1 KWEEAL
7 DKLQTLRDNHLAK
20 HLAEKWH
27 ISGRKLEDFGTH
39 CDNPQD
45 LTGESLAALARIFK
59 ALSEHRLCDPLQRNL
74 AYKRAVSSDNR
85 KKSTEHLEYDQLREE
100 AKVVCGPEVAEWV
113 CSPTD
118 LKSESYN
125 DPLSSLDEGKATLK
139 VTLSQ
144 GQSERAHSLP
154 SPLQATSSMLS
165 YPTHLEIS
173 IPPTALFKEDKIT
186 PKTSD
191 EPRLEVNNA
200 PVQSHLSEGPQP
212 KSSITLFEKNH
223 SRMGETLASESCK
236 PRSLIAE
243 NDTQAQTTKP
253 TTEPNY
259 TLCTTTNQP
268 TMPAANARLESNG
281 AEEEEEEEEAVFY
294 AFVILHAPEDEEV
307 ADRMKERL
315 EKLIGSN
322 GATFSEEFAIPG
334 KSTLRCVEDAI
345 NNSAF
350 TLLLLTRNFN
360 TRMQEIETNSALM
373 NSINNK
379 HKYNTVIP
387 LLPQQNSMPK
397 MSIPLVL
404 RTIVPLEEAKS
415 FDKKVQKTFSPGK
428 IRRQRALWNAEMSV
442 KLEKARQERLKNSN
456 QHQKQMIEESKT
468 TQLLEKE
475 NLDLLMAQKGQLG
488 PGVLP
493 EQELFFFAALNS
505 SGGDVIRSR
514 EELLGLTDPPPPP
527 ASSSSSCCSVAGPR
541 RKDGR
546 CGRRQR
552 DETDLHRPR
561 HQELRP
567 LRLHPGQDLLQPDV
581 VGGQGFRL
589 GLHCLIADQQMQR
602 PQRLPRFR
610 ARASIDAV
618 PDELVEP
625 LYRDQYNQEHLKPP
639 VACLLQSAE
648 LYCRAGSLILRS
660 DAVKPLLGHNAVI
673 QALAQKGLY
682 VTDQDRLVTERDLT
696 STPIHMKNNSC
707 QGGGGGGGGGEGG
720 AWQSVRGRMDI
731 EREGGKEGER
741 WSLGAAIWLR
751 STGKQES
758 GARER
763 RGRSSHLALID
774 TLMMAYTVEM
784 VSVERVMSCINR
796 YSSAEPSHGD
806 GHIQELPYDTEDAIT
821 TWINK
826 VNEHLRDILVEE
838 QKLREASYQESNATQ
853 KARYRKE
860 HAQHRSAPSLPLV
873 ENLLKDNTDGCALT
887 TLLHFYC
894 PQAVRLEDICLK
906 ETMSL
911 ADSLY
916 NLQLVQEFCRNNL
929 NHCCHFSLEDMLYA
943 HASIKSNYLVFMAEL
958 FWWFEVV
965 KPSFVQPRVF
975 DPNACEPVSSCRNMA
990 PVSSPVKQSYPD
1002 RADSPESI
1010 PAEGVMK
1017 RSTSMSYVDGCIGTW
1032 PKEKRSSSRGI
1043 SFEIPLDEGPTV
1055 PPCEAQ
1061 SLRGM
1066 TRSASSD
1073 GLGFKVHFANRGGMR
1088 RHLSLAPVNVNGQSR
1103 HIPEEEEDFTTHRPL
1118 GRNNTF
1124 SIKNQSRYSNG
1135 VLPDSNHSPN
1145 NHHSGPISPSTPP
1158 SIEEALKII
1167 HDTERPHASL
1177 GMGDGDNGFFL
1188 HGASDPPGAQSQ
1200 GDDPGAAKARLND
1213 HDPNSVSTDEV
1224 DTGIHVRT
1232 EDIQSLDEDSS
1243 SLRDYSDIDPDCEA
1257 MTRSCPLLDQSERE
1271 RTREGGQKGVGDT
1284 IPEGQRGDG
1293 GDGSSPCPSS
1303 APTLPRSHSA
1313 SPASSSGGSGGGMV
1327 RMTSFA
1333 EQKFRK
1339 LEGRSS
1345 GGTTPESS
1353 DLNVPYTHSTKNT
1366 SSQISTPPLPITSP
1380 SPVTPSPRDPS
1391 HLIASEMI
1399 QLRMKLEEKRRAIE
1413 AQKKKVEAA
1422 FTRHRQRM
1430 GRTAFLNVVR
1440 RKGVTAPLSPSSGG
1454 AETPSPEPLTSSK
1467 ETSQDSME
1475 RAERCKPDGAAPK
1488 SPCEDGG
1495 GVAPGEID
1503 LADYTRSIERLNTS
1517 LGFLQTEM
1525 QRLAQQQ
1532 EKIMSMR
1539 EQQQQAWVIP
1549 PPAPSPHRQL
1559 RELRSSSVTGR
1570 GSGRGSVGSL
1580 SPILSS
1586 SGSPHAPNRS
1596 PAGIK
1601 RRPASFHARTPR
1613 TPRPND
1619 LKVTPFSRMLNTPT
1633 SVDSL
1638 PRLRRFTTSQ
1648 TQLSSFAYLGHDARR
1663 GPGESKSKEAK
1674 DNKGNTKDREEM
1686 TAMTSAGT
1694 PQPST
1699 KDAAKEN
1706 DDERQEERKQ
1716 AEQAQSKVEAKQT
1729 RSSEVLSQPV
1739 SEIQAPSGSRIKG
1752 DSQDRRDLVEVP
1764 LSRLKTA
1771 AGQPHSQEIPGE
1783 GEAAGDAYGED
1794 QKMCC
1799 GFFFKDDVKG
1809 EEDMAAKK
1817 AALLEKRLRREKE
1830 AQERKQQ
1837 LELDQEQK
1845 KEAARLKAEEEQ
1857 QKKDEEK
1864 ARRDYIRNEY
1874 MRKKQLRLM
1883 VDMDEVIKP
1892 RSGSLKKKP
1901 RPKSIHRDVVES
1913 STPPV
1918 RATGVRPRG
1927 FSVSSVSLAS
1937 LNLADNDRDRDQ
1949 PNNRKNNRP
1958 DSAELFSSCPST
1970 GSRNGEKDWENDST
1984 TSSTPSNAEY
1994 TGPKLYKEPSAKS
2007 NKHII
2012 QNALA
2017 HCCLAGKVNEGQK
2030 NKILDEM
2037 EKSEANN
2044 FLVLFRDA
2052 GCQFRSVYTYCPETE
2067 EITKLAGIGPR
2078 CITTKMIEG
2087 LYKYNSDRKQFSQI
2101 PAKTMS
2107 ASVDAITIAS
2117 HLWQTKKQGTPKK
2130 LHPK

>member
-1 KWEEAL
+1 
-7 DKLQTLRDNHLAK
+7 
-20 HLAEKWH
+20 
-27 ISGRKLEDFGTH
+27 
-39 CDNPQD
+39 
-45 LTGESLAALARIFK
+45 
-59 ALSEHRLCDPLQRNL
+59 
-74 AYKRAVSSDNR
+74 
-85 KKSTEHLEYDQLREE
+85 
-100 AKVVCGPEVAEWV
+100 
-113 CSPTD
+113 
-118 LKSESYN
+118 
-125 DPLSSLDEGKATLK
+125 
-139 VTLSQ
+139 
-144 GQSERAHSLP
+144 
-154 SPLQATSSMLS
+154 
-165 YPTHLEIS
+165 
-173 IPPTALFKEDKIT
+173 
-186 PKTSD
+186 
-191 EPRLEVNNA
+191 
-200 PVQSHLSEGPQP
+200 
-212 KSSITLFEKNH
+212 
-223 SRMGETLASESCK
+223 
-236 PRSLIAE
+236 
-243 NDTQAQTTKP
+243 
-253 TTEPNY
+253 
-259 TLCTTTNQP
+259 
-268 TMPAANARLESNG
+268 
-281 AEEEEEEEEAVFY
+281 
-294 AFVILHAPEDEEV
+294 
-307 ADRMKERL
+307 
-315 EKLIGSN
+315 
-322 GATFSEEFAIPG
+322 
-334 KSTLRCVEDAI
+334 
-345 NNSAF
+345 
-350 TLLLLTRNFN
+350 
-360 TRMQEIETNSALM
+360 
-373 NSINNK
+373 
-379 HKYNTVIP
+379 
-387 LLPQQNSMPK
+387 
-397 MSIPLVL
+397 
-404 RTIVPLEEAKS
+404 
-415 FDKKVQKTFSPGK
+415 
-428 IRRQRALWNAEMSV
+428 
-442 KLEKARQERLKNSN
+442 
-456 QHQKQMIEESKT
+456 
-468 TQLLEKE
+468 
-475 NLDLLMAQKGQLG
+475 
-488 PGVLP
+488 
-493 EQELFFFAALNS
+493 
-505 SGGDVIRSR
+505 
-514 EELLGLTDPPPPP
+514 
-527 ASSSSSCCSVAGPR
+527 
-541 RKDGR
+541 
-546 CGRRQR
+546 
-552 DETDLHRPR
+552 
-561 HQELRP
+561 
-567 LRLHPGQDLLQPDV
+567 
-581 VGGQGFRL
+581 
-589 GLHCLIADQQMQR
+589 
-602 PQRLPRFR
+602 
-610 ARASIDAV
+610 
-618 PDELVEP
+618 
-625 LYRDQYNQEHLKPP
+625 
-639 VACLLQSAE
+639 
-648 LYCRAGSLILRS
+648 
-660 DAVKPLLGHNAVI
+660 
-673 QALAQKGLY
+673 
-682 VTDQDRLVTERDLT
+682 
-696 STPIHMKNNSC
+696 
-707 QGGGGGGGGGEGG
+707 
-720 AWQSVRGRMDI
+720 
-731 EREGGKEGER
+731 
-741 WSLGAAIWLR
+741 
-751 STGKQES
+751 
-758 GARER
+758 
-763 RGRSSHLALID
+763 
-774 TLMMAYTVEM
+774 MMAYTVEM

-796 YSSAEPSHGD
+796 YSSAEPSHSD
-806 GHIQELPYDTEDAIT
+806 GHVQELPYDTEDAII

-838 QKLREASYQESNATQ
+838 QKLRETSFQESNAATQ

-860 HAQHRSAPSLPLV
+860 HAQQRSSPSLPLV

-894 PQAVRLEDICLK
+894 SQVIRLEDICLK

-975 DPNACEPVSSCRNMA
+975 NPDACEPVSSCRKMA
-990 PVSSPVKQSYPD
+990 PVSSPLKQRYAD
-1002 RADSPESI
+1002 RPDSPESI
-1010 PAEGVMK
+1010 PAEGGMK
-1017 RSTSMSYVDGCIGTW
+1017 RSTAMSYADDCTGTW

-1043 SFEIPLDEGPTV
+1043 SFEIPLDGDPTV
-1055 PPCEAQ
+1055 PPCEAP

-1073 GLGFKVHFANRGGMR
+1073 GLGFKVHFASRGGIK
-1088 RHLSLAPVNVNGQSR
+1088 RHLSLMPISVNGQSK
-1103 HIPEEEEDFTTHRPL
+1103 HIPEDDEDFTSHKPL

-1124 SIKNQSRYSNG
+1124 SVKNQSRYSNG
-1135 VLPDSNHSPN
+1135 VLPDSSHNHHGNHSD
-1145 NHHSGPISPSTPP
+1145 HISPSTPP

-1177 GMGDGDNGFFL
+1177 SMGDGDNGFFL
-1188 HGASDPPGAQSQ
+1188 HSAEPSDPPGDQGQ
-1200 GDDPGAAKARLND
+1200 GDDPGSAKALPND
-1213 HDPNSVSTDEV
+1213 HDPNSISTEEV

-1257 MTRSCPLLDQSERE
+1257 MTRSCPLSERSERE
-1271 RTREGGQKGVGDT
+1271 RSREAGRKGVGDAN
-1284 IPEGQRGDG
+1284 PEGERGVGSDR
-1293 GDGSSPCPSS
+1293 SSPCPSS
-1303 APTLPRSHSA
+1303 APTLPRSHTA

-1353 DLNVPYTHSTKNT
+1353 DLNAPYIQPPKSN
-1366 SSQISTPPLPITSP
+1366 SSQISAPPLPITSP

-1422 FTRHRQRM
+1422 FTRHRQKM

-1440 RKGVTAPLSPSSGG
+1440 RKGVTAPLCSGG
-1454 AETPSPEPLTSSK
+1454 AETPSPEPLTPSK
-1467 ETSQDSME
+1467 ETSQGSME

-1495 GVAPGEID
+1495 SVAPGEID

-1525 QRLAQQQ
+1525 QRLSQQQ
-1532 EKIMSMR
+1532 EKIMAMR
-1539 EQQQQAWVIP
+1539 EHQQQQQAWVIP

-1638 PRLRRFTTSQ
+1638 PRLRRFNSSQ
-1648 TQLSSFAYLGHDARR
+1648 TQLSSFAYLGHDDGQAPR
-1663 GPGESKSKEAK
+1663 KNQEAK
-1674 DNKGNTKDREEM
+1674 DNKESTKDKEE
-1686 TAMTSAGT
+1686 TVAKESAGT

-1699 KDAAKEN
+1699 KEAAKEKE
-1706 DDERQEERKQ
+1706 DGSQDERKQ
-1716 AEQAQSKVEAKQT
+1716 TEQARSKGEAKQT
-1729 RSSEVLSQPV
+1729 RSSEVLCQPV
-1739 SEIQAPSGSRIKG
+1739 SEIQGPKLSRVKG

-1764 LSRLKTA
+1764 LSGLKPPGRPPG
-1771 AGQPHSQEIPGE
+1771 GQETSGE
-1783 GEAAGDAYGED
+1783 GEVEGEAGGDIHGDD

-1817 AALLEKRLRREKE
+1817 AALLEKRMRRERE

-1837 LELDQEQK
+1837 QDQDQEQRR
-1845 KEAARLKAEEEQ
+1845 EVARLKAEEEQ

-1864 ARRDYIRNEY
+1864 ARREYIRNEY
-1874 MRKKQLRLM
+1874 LRKKQLKLM

-1901 RPKSIHRDVVES
+1901 RPKSIHRDVMES

-1937 LNLADNDRDRDQ
+1937 LNLADNDRDQ

-1958 DSAELFSSCPST
+1958 DSAEGFSSCPST
-1970 GSRNGEKDWENDST
+1970 GSRNGENNWENDST

-2044 FLVLFRDA
+2044 FLVLFRDS

-2067 EITKLAGIGPR
+2067 EITRLAGIGPR
-2078 CITTKMIEG
+2078 NITTKMIEG

-2130 LHPK
+2130 LHTK

>member
-1 KWEEAL
+1 MG
-7 DKLQTLRDNHLAK
+7 D
-20 HLAEKWH
+20 
-27 ISGRKLEDFGTH
+27 
-39 CDNPQD
+39 
-45 LTGESLAALARIFK
+45 AA
-59 ALSEHRLCDPLQRNL
+59 D
-74 AYKRAVSSDNR
+74 
-85 KKSTEHLEYDQLREE
+85 
-100 AKVVCGPEVAEWV
+100 
-113 CSPTD
+113 
-118 LKSESYN
+118 
-125 DPLSSLDEGKATLK
+125 
-139 VTLSQ
+139 
-144 GQSERAHSLP
+144 
-154 SPLQATSSMLS
+154 
-165 YPTHLEIS
+165 
-173 IPPTALFKEDKIT
+173 
-186 PKTSD
+186 
-191 EPRLEVNNA
+191 
-200 PVQSHLSEGPQP
+200 
-212 KSSITLFEKNH
+212 
-223 SRMGETLASESCK
+223 
-236 PRSLIAE
+236 
-243 NDTQAQTTKP
+243 
-253 TTEPNY
+253 
-259 TLCTTTNQP
+259 
-268 TMPAANARLESNG
+268 
-281 AEEEEEEEEAVFY
+281 
-294 AFVILHAPEDEEV
+294 
-307 ADRMKERL
+307 DRGMRR
-315 EKLIGSN
+315 
-322 GATFSEEFAIPG
+322 TF
-334 KSTLRCVEDAI
+334 
-345 NNSAF
+345 
-350 TLLLLTRNFN
+350 
-360 TRMQEIETNSALM
+360 
-373 NSINNK
+373 
-379 HKYNTVIP
+379 
-387 LLPQQNSMPK
+387 
-397 MSIPLVL
+397 
-404 RTIVPLEEAKS
+404 IVPAIKS
-415 FDKKVQKTFSPGK
+415 FDHYDFTRAK
-428 IRRQRALWNAEMSV
+428 ISCSLTWLVA
-442 KLEKARQERLKNSN
+442 KAFGS
-456 QHQKQMIEESKT
+456 
-468 TQLLEKE
+468 
-475 NLDLLMAQKGQLG
+475 
-488 PGVLP
+488 
-493 EQELFFFAALNS
+493 
-505 SGGDVIRSR
+505 
-514 EELLGLTDPPPPP
+514 
-527 ASSSSSCCSVAGPR
+527 
-541 RKDGR
+541 
-546 CGRRQR
+546 
-552 DETDLHRPR
+552 
-561 HQELRP
+561 
-567 LRLHPGQDLLQPDV
+567 
-581 VGGQGFRL
+581 
-589 GLHCLIADQQMQR
+589 
-602 PQRLPRFR
+602 
-610 ARASIDAV
+610 DAV
-618 PDELVEP
+618 PEELAEP
-625 LYRDQYNQEHLKPP
+625 FYRDQYNQEHLKPP

-682 VTDQDRLVTERDLT
+682 VTDKDRLVTERDLT
-696 STPIHMKNNSC
+696 STPINM
-707 QGGGGGGGGGEGG
+707 
-720 AWQSVRGRMDI
+720 
-731 EREGGKEGER
+731 
-741 WSLGAAIWLR
+741 
-751 STGKQES
+751 
-758 GARER
+758 
-763 RGRSSHLALID
+763 SSHLALID

-796 YSSAEPSHGD
+796 YSTAEPSNGD

-838 QKLREASYQESNATQ
+838 QKLREASLQESNATAL

-860 HAQHRSAPSLPLV
+860 HAQRSAPSLPLV

-887 TLLHFYC
+887 ALLHFYC
-894 PQAVRLEDICLK
+894 PQAIRLEDICLK

-929 NHCCHFSLEDMLYA
+929 NHCCHFTLEDLLYA
-943 HASIKSNYLVFMAEL
+943 HASVKSNYLVFMAEL

-965 KPSFVQPRVF
+965 KPSFVQPRIF
-975 DPNACEPVSSCRNMA
+975 DPNACEPVSCRNMA
-990 PVSSPVKQSYPD
+990 PVSSPVKQSYAD
-1002 RADSPESI
+1002 RPLSPEKI

-1017 RSTSMSYVDGCIGTW
+1017 RSTSMSYVDGCVGTW
-1032 PKEKRSSSRGI
+1032 PKEKQSSSRGI
-1043 SFEIPLDEGPTV
+1043 SFEIPLDGDPTF
-1055 PPCEAQ
+1055 PLDEAP

-1073 GLGFKVHFANRGGMR
+1073 GLGFKVHYASRGGMK
-1088 RHLSLAPVNVNGQSR
+1088 RHLSMMPVSVNGQSR
-1103 HIPEEEEDFTTHRPL
+1103 HIPEEDDDFTSHKPL

-1124 SIKNQSRYSNG
+1124 TVKSQSRYSNG
-1135 VLPDSNHSPN
+1135 VLPDRNSPS
-1145 NHHSGPISPSTPP
+1145 HTGHISPSTPP

-1177 GMGDGDNGFFL
+1177 GMGDGDNAFFL
-1188 HGASDPPGAQSQ
+1188 HGAEPSDLPGAQGR
-1200 GDDPGAAKARLND
+1200 GDDLSSAKARLND

-1243 SLRDYSDIDPDCEA
+1243 SLRDYSDMDPDCDA
-1257 MTRSCPLLDQSERE
+1257 MTRSCPLPDRPEGERS
-1271 RTREGGQKGVGDT
+1271 REGGRKGVGGPN
-1284 IPEGQRGDG
+1284 PESERGDG
-1293 GDGSSPCPSS
+1293 GDRNSPCPSS
-1303 APTLPRSHSA
+1303 APTLPRSHTV
-1313 SPASSSGGSGGGMV
+1313 SPVSSSGGSGGGLV

-1333 EQKFRK
+1333 EQKIRK

-1353 DLNVPYTHSTKNT
+1353 DLNVPYTHSPKNI

-1380 SPVTPSPRDPS
+1380 SPVSPSPRDPS

-1440 RKGVTAPLSPSSGG
+1440 RKGVTAPPSSSSGG
-1454 AETPSPEPLTSSK
+1454 AETASPEPLTSSK
-1467 ETSQDSME
+1467 DIRQGNME

-1495 GVAPGEID
+1495 GVTPGETDI
-1503 LADYTRSIERLNTS
+1503 AEYTRSIERLNTS
-1517 LGFLQTEM
+1517 LSFLQTEM

-1532 EKIMSMR
+1532 EKIMAMR

-1638 PRLRRFTTSQ
+1638 PRLRRFTPSQ
-1648 TQLSSFAYLGHDARR
+1648 TQISSFAYLGHDE
-1663 GPGESKSKEAK
+1663 GSGESKHPHTR
-1674 DNKGNTKDREEM
+1674 DNKENTKNEKQ
-1686 TAMTSAGT
+1686 AVAKASADT
-1694 PQPST
+1694 PPT
-1699 KDAAKEN
+1699 KEAAKEK
-1706 DDERQEERKQ
+1706 DDERREKKTELKG
-1716 AEQAQSKVEAKQT
+1716 ESKQSKTSQ
-1729 RSSEVLSQPV
+1729 VLSQPV
-1739 SEIQAPSGSRIKG
+1739 SEIQGTTDSRVRG
-1752 DSQDRRDLVEVP
+1752 DPEDRKDLVEVP
-1764 LSRLKTA
+1764 LSNLKPPESQ
-1771 AGQPHSQEIPGE
+1771 GQEMAGE
-1783 GEAAGDAYGED
+1783 GETGED

-1799 GFFFKDDVKG
+1799 GFFFTDDVKG

-1837 LELDQEQK
+1837 QELDQEQK
-1845 KEAARLKAEEEQ
+1845 REAARLKAEEEQ
-1857 QKKDEEK
+1857 QKKDDER
-1864 ARRDYIRNEY
+1864 ARRDYIKNEY
-1874 MRKKQLRLM
+1874 LRRKQLKLM
-1883 VDMDEVIKP
+1883 EDMDEVIKP

-1901 RPKSIHRDVVES
+1901 RPKSIHRDVMES
-1913 STPPV
+1913 STPPA
-1918 RATGVRPRG
+1918 RATGEQRAKPRKQKHPNFVMHVKTAPVCCRHAGVRPRG

-1937 LNLADNDRDRDQ
+1937 LNLADNDRDAD
-1949 PNNRKNNRP
+1949 NRKNNRP
-1958 DSAELFSSCPST
+1958 DSAEGFSSCPSA

-1984 TSSTPSNAEY
+1984 TSSTPSNTEY

-2067 EITKLAGIGPR
+2067 EITKLAGIGPKN
-2078 CITTKMIEG
+2078 ITTKMIEA

-2130 LHPK
+2130 HPK

>member
-1 KWEEAL
+1 MG
-7 DKLQTLRDNHLAK
+7 D
-20 HLAEKWH
+20 
-27 ISGRKLEDFGTH
+27 
-39 CDNPQD
+39 
-45 LTGESLAALARIFK
+45 AA
-59 ALSEHRLCDPLQRNL
+59 D
-74 AYKRAVSSDNR
+74 
-85 KKSTEHLEYDQLREE
+85 
-100 AKVVCGPEVAEWV
+100 
-113 CSPTD
+113 
-118 LKSESYN
+118 
-125 DPLSSLDEGKATLK
+125 
-139 VTLSQ
+139 
-144 GQSERAHSLP
+144 
-154 SPLQATSSMLS
+154 
-165 YPTHLEIS
+165 
-173 IPPTALFKEDKIT
+173 
-186 PKTSD
+186 
-191 EPRLEVNNA
+191 
-200 PVQSHLSEGPQP
+200 
-212 KSSITLFEKNH
+212 
-223 SRMGETLASESCK
+223 
-236 PRSLIAE
+236 
-243 NDTQAQTTKP
+243 
-253 TTEPNY
+253 
-259 TLCTTTNQP
+259 
-268 TMPAANARLESNG
+268 
-281 AEEEEEEEEAVFY
+281 
-294 AFVILHAPEDEEV
+294 
-307 ADRMKERL
+307 DRGMRR
-315 EKLIGSN
+315 
-322 GATFSEEFAIPG
+322 TF
-334 KSTLRCVEDAI
+334 
-345 NNSAF
+345 
-350 TLLLLTRNFN
+350 
-360 TRMQEIETNSALM
+360 
-373 NSINNK
+373 
-379 HKYNTVIP
+379 
-387 LLPQQNSMPK
+387 
-397 MSIPLVL
+397 
-404 RTIVPLEEAKS
+404 IVPAIKS
-415 FDKKVQKTFSPGK
+415 FDHYDFTRAK
-428 IRRQRALWNAEMSV
+428 ISCSLTWLVA
-442 KLEKARQERLKNSN
+442 KAFGS
-456 QHQKQMIEESKT
+456 
-468 TQLLEKE
+468 
-475 NLDLLMAQKGQLG
+475 
-488 PGVLP
+488 
-493 EQELFFFAALNS
+493 
-505 SGGDVIRSR
+505 
-514 EELLGLTDPPPPP
+514 
-527 ASSSSSCCSVAGPR
+527 
-541 RKDGR
+541 
-546 CGRRQR
+546 
-552 DETDLHRPR
+552 
-561 HQELRP
+561 
-567 LRLHPGQDLLQPDV
+567 
-581 VGGQGFRL
+581 
-589 GLHCLIADQQMQR
+589 
-602 PQRLPRFR
+602 
-610 ARASIDAV
+610 DAV
-618 PDELVEP
+618 PEELVEP
-625 LYRDQYNQEHLKPP
+625 FYKDQYNQEHLKPP

-696 STPIHMKNNSC
+696 STPIHM
-707 QGGGGGGGGGEGG
+707 
-720 AWQSVRGRMDI
+720 
-731 EREGGKEGER
+731 
-741 WSLGAAIWLR
+741 
-751 STGKQES
+751 
-758 GARER
+758 
-763 RGRSSHLALID
+763 SSHLALID

-796 YSSAEPSHGD
+796 YFSTEPSHGD

-821 TWINK
+821 TWMNK

-838 QKLREASYQESNATQ
+838 QKLKEASSQEAH
-853 KARYRKE
+853 KARYRRE
-860 HAQHRSAPSLPLV
+860 HAQQRSTPSLPLV

-887 TLLHFYC
+887 ALLHFYC

-906 ETMSL
+906 DTMSL

-965 KPSFVQPRVF
+965 KPSFVQPRKVPGLKPIRDLPVCSLYVLPVLVWVF
-975 DPNACEPVSSCRNMA
+975 SRYSGFLPQSKNMYVRLIGDSKLPIGVS
-990 PVSSPVKQSYPD
+990 
-1002 RADSPESI
+1002 
-1010 PAEGVMK
+1010 
-1017 RSTSMSYVDGCIGTW
+1017 RSTSMSYVDGCVGTW

-1043 SFEIPLDEGPTV
+1043 SFEIPLDGDPTV
-1055 PPCEAQ
+1055 PPGEVP

-1073 GLGFKVHFANRGGMR
+1073 GLGFKVHYASRGSMK
-1088 RHLSLAPVNVNGQSR
+1088 RHLSLMPVSVNGQSR
-1103 HIPEEEEDFTTHRPL
+1103 HIPEEEEDFTSHKPL

-1124 SIKNQSRYSNG
+1124 SVKNQSRYSNG
-1135 VLPDSNHSPN
+1135 VLPDSNHRAN
-1145 NHHSGPISPSTPP
+1145 NHHGNHSGQISPSTPP

-1177 GMGDGDNGFFL
+1177 GICDGDNGFFL
-1188 HGASDPPGAQSQ
+1188 HGAEPSDHPGAQGQ
-1200 GDDPGAAKARLND
+1200 GDDPGPGKAQLND

-1243 SLRDYSDIDPDCEA
+1243 SIRDYSDMDPDCEA
-1257 MTRSCPLLDQSERE
+1257 MTRSCPLP
-1271 RTREGGQKGVGDT
+1271 V
-1284 IPEGQRGDG
+1284 
-1293 GDGSSPCPSS
+1293 
-1303 APTLPRSHSA
+1303 
-1313 SPASSSGGSGGGMV
+1313 SSSGGSGGGMV

-1353 DLNVPYTHSTKNT
+1353 ELTIPYTHQKKTI
-1366 SSQISTPPLPITSP
+1366 SSQ
-1380 SPVTPSPRDPS
+1380 VDPS

-1399 QLRMKLEEKRRAIE
+1399 QLKMKLEEKRRAIE

-1440 RKGVTAPLSPSSGG
+1440 RKGVTSPLSPSSGG
-1454 AETPSPEPLTSSK
+1454 AETPSPEPPTPSK
-1467 ETSQDSME
+1467 ETNQSSVE
-1475 RAERCKPDGAAPK
+1475 RAERCKPDGAAPR

-1495 GVAPGEID
+1495 EID
-1503 LADYTRSIERLNTS
+1503 LAEYTRSIERLNTS

-1532 EKIMSMR
+1532 EKIMAMR

-1549 PPAPSPHRQL
+1549 PPAPSPH
-1559 RELRSSSVTGR
+1559 SVTGR

-1586 SGSPHAPNRS
+1586 SGSPRAPNHS

-1638 PRLRRFTTSQ
+1638 PRLRRFTPSQ
-1648 TQLSSFAYLGHDARR
+1648 TQLSSFAYLGHSE
-1663 GPGESKSKEAK
+1663 GTMESKSQEVRDNKKTAK
-1674 DNKGNTKDREEM
+1674 DKEE
-1686 TAMTSAGT
+1686 TVSRKSAGT
-1694 PQPST
+1694 SQAPT
-1699 KDAAKEN
+1699 EEAAKVKEN
-1706 DDERQEERKQ
+1706 QERHKESDVKQ
-1716 AEQAQSKVEAKQT
+1716 SGT
-1729 RSSEVLSQPV
+1729 SEVLCQPV
-1739 SEIQAPSGSRIKG
+1739 SEIQGAAGNRIKG
-1752 DSQDRRDLVEVP
+1752 DPQDRRDLVEVP
-1764 LSRLKTA
+1764 LSGLKPPS
-1771 AGQPHSQEIPGE
+1771 GHSQERTGE
-1783 GEAAGDAYGED
+1783 GETGDSYGDE

-1837 LELDQEQK
+1837 QELDQEHK

-1864 ARRDYIRNEY
+1864 ARRDYIKNEY
-1874 MRKKQLRLM
+1874 LRKKQLKLM
-1883 VDMDEVIKP
+1883 EDMDDFIKP

-1901 RPKSIHRDVVES
+1901 RPKSIHRDIMEP

-1918 RATGVRPRG
+1918 RATGELHTTHTNKHTP
-1927 FSVSSVSLAS
+1927 S
-1937 LNLADNDRDRDQ
+1937 
-1949 PNNRKNNRP
+1949 P
-1958 DSAELFSSCPST
+1958 DSAEGFSSCPSA

-1984 TSSTPSNAEY
+1984 TSSTPSNTEY

-2052 GCQFRSVYTYCPETE
+2052 GCQFRSVYSYCPETE
-2067 EITKLAGIGPR
+2067 DITKLAGIGPR
-2078 CITTKMIEG
+2078 SITTKMIKG

-2130 LHPK
+2130 LQPK

>member
-1 KWEEAL
+1 MG
-7 DKLQTLRDNHLAK
+7 D
-20 HLAEKWH
+20 
-27 ISGRKLEDFGTH
+27 
-39 CDNPQD
+39 
-45 LTGESLAALARIFK
+45 AA
-59 ALSEHRLCDPLQRNL
+59 D
-74 AYKRAVSSDNR
+74 
-85 KKSTEHLEYDQLREE
+85 
-100 AKVVCGPEVAEWV
+100 
-113 CSPTD
+113 
-118 LKSESYN
+118 
-125 DPLSSLDEGKATLK
+125 
-139 VTLSQ
+139 
-144 GQSERAHSLP
+144 
-154 SPLQATSSMLS
+154 
-165 YPTHLEIS
+165 
-173 IPPTALFKEDKIT
+173 
-186 PKTSD
+186 
-191 EPRLEVNNA
+191 
-200 PVQSHLSEGPQP
+200 
-212 KSSITLFEKNH
+212 
-223 SRMGETLASESCK
+223 
-236 PRSLIAE
+236 
-243 NDTQAQTTKP
+243 
-253 TTEPNY
+253 
-259 TLCTTTNQP
+259 
-268 TMPAANARLESNG
+268 
-281 AEEEEEEEEAVFY
+281 
-294 AFVILHAPEDEEV
+294 
-307 ADRMKERL
+307 DRGMRR
-315 EKLIGSN
+315 
-322 GATFSEEFAIPG
+322 TF
-334 KSTLRCVEDAI
+334 
-345 NNSAF
+345 
-350 TLLLLTRNFN
+350 
-360 TRMQEIETNSALM
+360 
-373 NSINNK
+373 
-379 HKYNTVIP
+379 
-387 LLPQQNSMPK
+387 
-397 MSIPLVL
+397 
-404 RTIVPLEEAKS
+404 IVPAIKS
-415 FDKKVQKTFSPGK
+415 FDHYDFTRAK
-428 IRRQRALWNAEMSV
+428 ISCSLTWLVA
-442 KLEKARQERLKNSN
+442 KAFGS
-456 QHQKQMIEESKT
+456 
-468 TQLLEKE
+468 
-475 NLDLLMAQKGQLG
+475 
-488 PGVLP
+488 
-493 EQELFFFAALNS
+493 
-505 SGGDVIRSR
+505 
-514 EELLGLTDPPPPP
+514 
-527 ASSSSSCCSVAGPR
+527 
-541 RKDGR
+541 
-546 CGRRQR
+546 
-552 DETDLHRPR
+552 
-561 HQELRP
+561 
-567 LRLHPGQDLLQPDV
+567 
-581 VGGQGFRL
+581 
-589 GLHCLIADQQMQR
+589 
-602 PQRLPRFR
+602 
-610 ARASIDAV
+610 DAV
-618 PDELVEP
+618 PEELAEP

-696 STPIHMKNNSC
+696 STPIHM
-707 QGGGGGGGGGEGG
+707 
-720 AWQSVRGRMDI
+720 
-731 EREGGKEGER
+731 
-741 WSLGAAIWLR
+741 
-751 STGKQES
+751 
-758 GARER
+758 
-763 RGRSSHLALID
+763 SSHLALID

-796 YSSAEPSHGD
+796 YSSAEPSHSD
-806 GHIQELPYDTEDAIT
+806 RYTQELPYDTEDAIT

-838 QKLREASYQESNATQ
+838 QKLREASFQESNTTTH
-853 KARYRKE
+853 KARYKKE
-860 HAQHRSAPSLPLV
+860 LAQQRSPPLLPLV

-916 NLQLVQEFCRNNL
+916 NLQLVQEFCMNNL

-975 DPNACEPVSSCRNMA
+975 DPNGTVHLHACEPVSSCKNMA
-990 PVSSPVKQSYPD
+990 PVSSPAKQSY
-1002 RADSPESI
+1002 ADSPDSPENI
-1010 PAEGVMK
+1010 PAEAVMK
-1017 RSTSMSYVDGCIGTW
+1017 TFTSMSYVDGCLGTW

-1043 SFEIPLDEGPTV
+1043 YFEIPLDGDPTV
-1055 PPCEAQ
+1055 PPCEAP

-1073 GLGFKVHFANRGGMR
+1073 SLGFKVHFASRGGMK
-1088 RHLSLAPVNVNGQSR
+1088 RHLSLIPVNVNGQGR
-1103 HIPEEEEDFTTHRPL
+1103 HIPEEDEDFTAHKPL

-1124 SIKNQSRYSNG
+1124 SVKNQSRYSNG
-1135 VLPDSNHSPN
+1135 VFPESNHSPN
-1145 NHHSGPISPSTPP
+1145 DHHGNHSGHISPSSPP

-1177 GMGDGDNGFFL
+1177 DMGGGDNGFFL
-1188 HGASDPPGAQSQ
+1188 HNAEPSDLPGAH
-1200 GDDPGAAKARLND
+1200 GHEDDPGSAKARLND

-1243 SLRDYSDIDPDCEA
+1243 SLRDYSDIDPDCDP
-1257 MTRSCPLLDQSERE
+1257 MIRSCRLSDQPQRE
-1271 RTREGGQKGVGDT
+1271 RSREGGQNKVSDAN
-1284 IPEGQRGDG
+1284 PEGERGDG
-1293 GDGSSPCPSS
+1293 CDRSSPCPSS
-1303 APTLPRSHSA
+1303 APTLPRSHTA
-1313 SPASSSGGSGGGMV
+1313 SPTSSSGGSGGGMV

-1353 DLNVPYTHSTKNT
+1353 DLNVPYTHPTTNI

-1380 SPVTPSPRDPS
+1380 SPVTPSPS

-1422 FTRHRQRM
+1422 FTRHRQKM

-1467 ETSQDSME
+1467 ETSQGSME
-1475 RAERCKPDGAAPK
+1475 RSERCKPDGAAPK

-1495 GVAPGEID
+1495 GVTPGEID

-1638 PRLRRFTTSQ
+1638 PRLRRFTASQ
-1648 TQLSSFAYLGHDARR
+1648 TQLSPFDYLGHDE
-1663 GPGESKSKEAK
+1663 GQGESKNHEANDNNKE
-1674 DNKGNTKDREEM
+1674 NTKDKEE
-1686 TAMTSAGT
+1686 TLAKKSAGT
-1694 PQPST
+1694 PRPST
-1699 KDAAKEN
+1699 EEAAKEKE
-1706 DDERQEERKQ
+1706 DERQEERKQ
-1716 AEQAQSKVEAKQT
+1716 AEHAQSKGVAKQT
-1729 RSSEVLSQPV
+1729 RSSEVLCQPV
-1739 SEIQAPSGSRIKG
+1739 SEIQGTARSRVKG
-1752 DSQDRRDLVEVP
+1752 DPQDRRDLVEVS
-1764 LSRLKTA
+1764 LSGLKPPGGPPC
-1771 AGQPHSQEIPGE
+1771 GQEMTGE
-1783 GEAAGDAYGED
+1783 GETGGDTYGED

-1809 EEDMAAKK
+1809 EKDMAAKK

-1830 AQERKQQ
+1830 AQEKKQQ
-1837 LELDQEQK
+1837 QELDQEQK
-1845 KEAARLKAEEEQ
+1845 KEAARLKAEEEEL
-1857 QKKDEEK
+1857 QKKDDEK
-1864 ARRDYIRNEY
+1864 ERRDYIRNEY
-1874 MRKKQLRLM
+1874 LRKKQLKLM

-1901 RPKSIHRDVVES
+1901 RPKSIHRDIMES

-1937 LNLADNDRDRDQ
+1937 LNLADNDRDQ
-1949 PNNRKNNRP
+1949 PNNMKSDRP
-1958 DSAELFSSCPST
+1958 DSAEGFSSCPST

-2037 EKSEANN
+2037 EKSETNS

-2052 GCQFRSVYTYCPETE
+2052 GCQFRSVYAYCPETE

-2078 CITTKMIEG
+2078 SITTKMIEG

-2107 ASVDAITIAS
+2107 ANVDAITIAS

>member
-1 KWEEAL
+1 MG
-7 DKLQTLRDNHLAK
+7 D
-20 HLAEKWH
+20 
-27 ISGRKLEDFGTH
+27 
-39 CDNPQD
+39 
-45 LTGESLAALARIFK
+45 AA
-59 ALSEHRLCDPLQRNL
+59 D
-74 AYKRAVSSDNR
+74 
-85 KKSTEHLEYDQLREE
+85 
-100 AKVVCGPEVAEWV
+100 
-113 CSPTD
+113 
-118 LKSESYN
+118 
-125 DPLSSLDEGKATLK
+125 
-139 VTLSQ
+139 
-144 GQSERAHSLP
+144 
-154 SPLQATSSMLS
+154 
-165 YPTHLEIS
+165 
-173 IPPTALFKEDKIT
+173 
-186 PKTSD
+186 
-191 EPRLEVNNA
+191 
-200 PVQSHLSEGPQP
+200 
-212 KSSITLFEKNH
+212 
-223 SRMGETLASESCK
+223 
-236 PRSLIAE
+236 
-243 NDTQAQTTKP
+243 
-253 TTEPNY
+253 
-259 TLCTTTNQP
+259 
-268 TMPAANARLESNG
+268 
-281 AEEEEEEEEAVFY
+281 
-294 AFVILHAPEDEEV
+294 
-307 ADRMKERL
+307 DRGMRR
-315 EKLIGSN
+315 
-322 GATFSEEFAIPG
+322 TF
-334 KSTLRCVEDAI
+334 
-345 NNSAF
+345 
-350 TLLLLTRNFN
+350 
-360 TRMQEIETNSALM
+360 
-373 NSINNK
+373 
-379 HKYNTVIP
+379 
-387 LLPQQNSMPK
+387 
-397 MSIPLVL
+397 
-404 RTIVPLEEAKS
+404 IVPAIKS
-415 FDKKVQKTFSPGK
+415 FDHYDF
-428 IRRQRALWNAEMSV
+428 
-442 KLEKARQERLKNSN
+442 
-456 QHQKQMIEESKT
+456 
-468 TQLLEKE
+468 
-475 NLDLLMAQKGQLG
+475 
-488 PGVLP
+488 
-493 EQELFFFAALNS
+493 
-505 SGGDVIRSR
+505 
-514 EELLGLTDPPPPP
+514 
-527 ASSSSSCCSVAGPR
+527 
-541 RKDGR
+541 
-546 CGRRQR
+546 
-552 DETDLHRPR
+552 
-561 HQELRP
+561 
-567 LRLHPGQDLLQPDV
+567 
-581 VGGQGFRL
+581 
-589 GLHCLIADQQMQR
+589 
-602 PQRLPRFR
+602 
-610 ARASIDAV
+610 ARAKISCSLTWLVAKAFGSDAV
-618 PDELVEP
+618 PEELAEP
-625 LYRDQYNQEHLKPP
+625 LYTDQYNQEHLKPP

-696 STPIHMKNNSC
+696 STPIHM
-707 QGGGGGGGGGEGG
+707 
-720 AWQSVRGRMDI
+720 
-731 EREGGKEGER
+731 
-741 WSLGAAIWLR
+741 
-751 STGKQES
+751 
-758 GARER
+758 
-763 RGRSSHLALID
+763 SSHLALID

-796 YSSAEPSHGD
+796 YSSAEPSHSD
-806 GHIQELPYDTEDAIT
+806 GHIQELPYDTEDAII

-838 QKLREASYQESNATQ
+838 QKLREASFQESNATTQ

-860 HAQHRSAPSLPLV
+860 LAQQRNAPSLPLV

-894 PQAVRLEDICLK
+894 SQAIRLEDICLK

-975 DPNACEPVSSCRNMA
+975 DPNACEPVSSCRKMA
-990 PVSSPVKQSYPD
+990 PVSSPVKQSYAVRP
-1002 RADSPESI
+1002 DSPESI

-1017 RSTSMSYVDGCIGTW
+1017 RSTSMSYVDGCVGTW

-1043 SFEIPLDEGPTV
+1043 SFEIPLDGDPTV
-1055 PPCEAQ
+1055 PPCEAPP
-1061 SLRGM
+1061 LRGM

-1073 GLGFKVHFANRGGMR
+1073 GLGFKVHFASRGGMK
-1088 RHLSLAPVNVNGQSR
+1088 RHLSLMPVSVNGQSR
-1103 HIPEEEEDFTTHRPL
+1103 HIPEEDEDFTSHKPL

-1124 SIKNQSRYSNG
+1124 SVKNQSRYSNG
-1135 VLPDSNHSPN
+1135 VLPDSNHSPSDHHGN
-1145 NHHSGPISPSTPP
+1145 HSGHISPSTPP

-1167 HDTERPHASL
+1167 HDTERPHSSL
-1177 GMGDGDNGFFL
+1177 GVGDGDNGFFL
-1188 HGASDPPGAQSQ
+1188 HGAESSDPPGAQGQ
-1200 GDDPGAAKARLND
+1200 GDDPGSAKARLND

-1257 MTRSCPLLDQSERE
+1257 TTRSCPLTDRPERE
-1271 RTREGGQKGVGDT
+1271 RSREGGRKGLADAN
-1284 IPEGQRGDG
+1284 PEGESGDG
-1293 GDGSSPCPSS
+1293 GDRSSPCPSS
-1303 APTLPRSHSA
+1303 APTLPRSHTA
-1313 SPASSSGGSGGGMV
+1313 SPASSSGGSGGAMV

-1353 DLNVPYTHSTKNT
+1353 DLNVPYTHPPKNI

-1380 SPVTPSPRDPS
+1380 SPVSPSPRDPS

-1422 FTRHRQRM
+1422 FTRHRQKM

-1440 RKGVTAPLSPSSGG
+1440 RKGVTAPPSPTSGSV
-1454 AETPSPEPLTSSK
+1454 ETPSPEPLTSTK
-1467 ETSQDSME
+1467 ESSHGSME

-1488 SPCEDGG
+1488 SPCEDSGG
-1495 GVAPGEID
+1495 ATPGEID

-1532 EKIMSMR
+1532 EKIMAMR

-1638 PRLRRFTTSQ
+1638 PRLRRFTPSQ
-1648 TQLSSFAYLGHDARR
+1648 TQLSSFAYLGHDDR
-1663 GPGESKSKEAK
+1663 PGGSKDQEAK
-1674 DNKGNTKDREEM
+1674 EDKENTQDKDE
-1686 TAMTSAGT
+1686 TAAKMSAGT
-1694 PQPST
+1694 PQPSA
-1699 KDAAKEN
+1699 KEAAKEN
-1706 DDERQEERKQ
+1706 EDERED
-1716 AEQAQSKVEAKQT
+1716 QSKGEVKQT
-1729 RSSEVLSQPV
+1729 RSSEVLCQPV
-1739 SEIQAPSGSRIKG
+1739 SETQGPTGGRVKG
-1752 DSQDRRDLVEVP
+1752 DAKDRKDLVEVP
-1764 LSRLKTA
+1764 LSGVKPPGEPPG
-1771 AGQPHSQEIPGE
+1771 GQEVMGEVE
-1783 GEAAGDAYGED
+1783 GEAGGDTYGDD

-1830 AQERKQQ
+1830 AQERKHQQ
-1837 LELDQEQK
+1837 ELDQEQR

-1857 QKKDEEK
+1857 QKKDDEK

-1874 MRKKQLRLM
+1874 LRKKQLKLM

-1901 RPKSIHRDVVES
+1901 RPKSIHRDVMES

-1937 LNLADNDRDRDQ
+1937 LNLADNDRDQ

-1958 DSAELFSSCPST
+1958 DSAEGFSSCPST

-2078 CITTKMIEG
+2078 SITTKMIEG

>member
-1 KWEEAL
+1 MGDA
-7 DKLQTLRDNHLAK
+7 
-20 HLAEKWH
+20 
-27 ISGRKLEDFGTH
+27 
-39 CDNPQD
+39 
-45 LTGESLAALARIFK
+45 
-59 ALSEHRLCDPLQRNL
+59 
-74 AYKRAVSSDNR
+74 
-85 KKSTEHLEYDQLREE
+85 
-100 AKVVCGPEVAEWV
+100 
-113 CSPTD
+113 TD
-118 LKSESYN
+118 
-125 DPLSSLDEGKATLK
+125 
-139 VTLSQ
+139 
-144 GQSERAHSLP
+144 
-154 SPLQATSSMLS
+154 
-165 YPTHLEIS
+165 
-173 IPPTALFKEDKIT
+173 
-186 PKTSD
+186 
-191 EPRLEVNNA
+191 
-200 PVQSHLSEGPQP
+200 
-212 KSSITLFEKNH
+212 
-223 SRMGETLASESCK
+223 
-236 PRSLIAE
+236 
-243 NDTQAQTTKP
+243 
-253 TTEPNY
+253 
-259 TLCTTTNQP
+259 
-268 TMPAANARLESNG
+268 
-281 AEEEEEEEEAVFY
+281 
-294 AFVILHAPEDEEV
+294 
-307 ADRMKERL
+307 DRGMRR
-315 EKLIGSN
+315 
-322 GATFSEEFAIPG
+322 TF
-334 KSTLRCVEDAI
+334 
-345 NNSAF
+345 
-350 TLLLLTRNFN
+350 
-360 TRMQEIETNSALM
+360 
-373 NSINNK
+373 
-379 HKYNTVIP
+379 
-387 LLPQQNSMPK
+387 
-397 MSIPLVL
+397 
-404 RTIVPLEEAKS
+404 IVPAIKS
-415 FDKKVQKTFSPGK
+415 FDHYDFTRAK
-428 IRRQRALWNAEMSV
+428 ISCSLTWLVA
-442 KLEKARQERLKNSN
+442 KAFGS
-456 QHQKQMIEESKT
+456 
-468 TQLLEKE
+468 
-475 NLDLLMAQKGQLG
+475 
-488 PGVLP
+488 
-493 EQELFFFAALNS
+493 
-505 SGGDVIRSR
+505 
-514 EELLGLTDPPPPP
+514 
-527 ASSSSSCCSVAGPR
+527 
-541 RKDGR
+541 
-546 CGRRQR
+546 
-552 DETDLHRPR
+552 
-561 HQELRP
+561 
-567 LRLHPGQDLLQPDV
+567 
-581 VGGQGFRL
+581 
-589 GLHCLIADQQMQR
+589 
-602 PQRLPRFR
+602 
-610 ARASIDAV
+610 DAV
-618 PDELVEP
+618 PEELAEP

-696 STPIHMKNNSC
+696 STPIHM
-707 QGGGGGGGGGEGG
+707 
-720 AWQSVRGRMDI
+720 
-731 EREGGKEGER
+731 
-741 WSLGAAIWLR
+741 
-751 STGKQES
+751 
-758 GARER
+758 
-763 RGRSSHLALID
+763 SSHLALID

-796 YSSAEPSHGD
+796 YSSAEPSHSD
-806 GHIQELPYDTEDAIT
+806 GHIQELPYDTEDAII

-838 QKLREASYQESNATQ
+838 QKLREASFQETNATTQ

-860 HAQHRSAPSLPLV
+860 HAQQRNAPSLPLV

-894 PQAVRLEDICLK
+894 SQAVRLEDICLK

-975 DPNACEPVSSCRNMA
+975 NPNACEPVSSCRNMA
-990 PVSSPVKQSYPD
+990 PVSSPVKQSYAD
-1002 RADSPESI
+1002 RPHSPESI
-1010 PAEGVMK
+1010 PAEGIMR
-1017 RSTSMSYVDGCIGTW
+1017 RSTSMSYVDGCVGTW
-1032 PKEKRSSSRGI
+1032 PKEKRSSPRGI
-1043 SFEIPLDEGPTV
+1043 SFEIPLDGD
-1055 PPCEAQ
+1055 PPSEAP

-1073 GLGFKVHFANRGGMR
+1073 GLGFKVHFASRGGIK
-1088 RHLSLAPVNVNGQSR
+1088 RHLSLLPNVNGQSR
-1103 HIPEEEEDFTTHRPL
+1103 HIPEEDEDFPSHKPL

-1124 SIKNQSRYSNG
+1124 SVKNQSRPVPRYSNG
-1135 VLPDSNHSPN
+1135 VLSDSNHSADD
-1145 NHHSGPISPSTPP
+1145 HHGDHSGHISPTTPP

-1167 HDTERPHASL
+1167 HDSERPHASL
-1177 GMGDGDNGFFL
+1177 GVGDGDNGFFL
-1188 HGASDPPGAQSQ
+1188 HGAEPSDPPGAQGQ
-1200 GDDPGAAKARLND
+1200 GDDPGSAKA
-1213 HDPNSVSTDEV
+1213 DPNSLSTDEV

-1257 MTRSCPLLDQSERE
+1257 MTRCCTLSERSE
-1271 RTREGGQKGVGDT
+1271 RDRSREAGQKGVGDASS
-1284 IPEGQRGDG
+1284 EGERGDG
-1293 GDGSSPCPSS
+1293 GDRSSPCPSS
-1303 APTLPRSHSA
+1303 APTLPRSHTA
-1313 SPASSSGGSGGGMV
+1313 SPASSSGGSGGMV

-1353 DLNVPYTHSTKNT
+1353 DLNVPYTHPPKNI

-1422 FTRHRQRM
+1422 FTRHRQKM

-1440 RKGVTAPLSPSSGG
+1440 RKGVTAPLSPGAGG

-1467 ETSQDSME
+1467 ETSQGSME

-1495 GVAPGEID
+1495 GVTPGEID

-1532 EKIMSMR
+1532 EKIMAMR
-1539 EQQQQAWVIP
+1539 DQQQQAWVIP

-1638 PRLRRFTTSQ
+1638 PRLRRFTSSQ
-1648 TQLSSFAYLGHDARR
+1648 SQLSPFAYLGHNE
-1663 GPGESKSKEAK
+1663 GPEGSKNQEDK
-1674 DNKGNTKDREEM
+1674 DNKENTKDKEETM
-1686 TAMTSAGT
+1686 ESAGT
-1694 PQPST
+1694 TQPST
-1699 KDAAKEN
+1699 KEAAKKKE
-1706 DDERQEERKQ
+1706 DERQADKKQ
-1716 AEQAQSKVEAKQT
+1716 TEQTQSKDEVKQT
-1729 RSSEVLSQPV
+1729 RSSEVLCQPV
-1739 SEIQAPSGSRIKG
+1739 SDIQGPAGSQVKA
-1752 DSQDRRDLVEVP
+1752 DPQDRRELVELP
-1764 LSRLKTA
+1764 LSRLKPPGGSSGQEV
-1771 AGQPHSQEIPGE
+1771 AGKGE
-1783 GEAAGDAYGED
+1783 VDREAGGDTLGDD

-1830 AQERKQQ
+1830 TQERKQQ
-1837 LELDQEQK
+1837 QELDQERK

-1857 QKKDEEK
+1857 LKKDDEK
-1864 ARRDYIRNEY
+1864 ARREYIRNEY
-1874 MRKKQLRLM
+1874 LRKQQLKLM

-1901 RPKSIHRDVVES
+1901 RPKSIHRDVMES
-1913 STPPV
+1913 STPTV

-1937 LNLADNDRDRDQ
+1937 LNLADNDRDQ

-1958 DSAELFSSCPST
+1958 DSAEGFSSCPST

-2037 EKSEANN
+2037 EKSEANS
-2044 FLVLFRDA
+2044 FLILFRDA

-2078 CITTKMIEG
+2078 SITTKMIEG